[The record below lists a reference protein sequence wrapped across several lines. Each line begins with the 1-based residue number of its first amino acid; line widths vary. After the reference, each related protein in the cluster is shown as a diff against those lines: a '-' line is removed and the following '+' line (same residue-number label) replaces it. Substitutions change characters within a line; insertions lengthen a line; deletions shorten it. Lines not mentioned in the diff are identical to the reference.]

1 MPKRSLTFDDARKMA
16 LALPGTEERTSY
28 GVPAFYVRG
37 KMFACQPSHKSAEPG
52 SLVVR
57 IDFNR
62 RDELLDADPAT
73 YYIKEHYEGYTS
85 VLVRLKY
92 VHPDAL
98 RDLLT
103 MAHAFMSSSSRRT
116 RRRSRV

>member
-1 MPKRSLTFDDARKMA
+1 MPKRSPTFDDARKMA
-16 LALPGTEERTSY
+16 LALPGAEERMSY

-62 RDELLDADPAT
+62 RAELLEADPDT
-73 YYIKEHYEGYTS
+73 YYITEHYEAYTT
-85 VLVRLKY
+85 VLVRLKR
-92 VHPDAL
+92 VHRDAL
-98 RDLLT
+98 RDLIA
-103 MAHAFMSSSSRRT
+103 MAHTFMSSRRA
-116 RRRSRV
+116 R